1 MSAGPESTESSSM
14 LGRLLGWLRPS
25 QSPLTAVLL
34 VVGLFLLATWFSWKR
49 WGPQIGNQQHFQLSS
64 ENIRVTPP
72 RPEWIHTDIKAAA
85 IDDGKLAELSLPDRQ
100 LVVKVRGAFLLQNWV
115 ADVTRVAKRAD
126 GVDVVLVYR
135 RPVAMVEVVQGQ
147 PGLLPID
154 ADAVCLPPDDF
165 DETDIDKFLRVVTD
179 NRGPAGPVGTY
190 WGDERIRGGA
200 QIATLLSSLPWKQ
213 LGLYRIRTR
222 TNGGPRGEGPCQY
235 DLVTRDLFVIR
246 WGFPPGQ
253 EADKEASAKTKLKHL
268 LDFAEMHGGLQGDGL
283 EGSELDLTDPQQ
295 ARLVK
300 RPDVRLAP

>member
-1 MSAGPESTESSSM
+1 MSAGPESTETRSM
-14 LGRLLGWLRPS
+14 LSRLFSWVRPS
-25 QSPLTAVLL
+25 RSSTTAVLL
-34 VVGLFLLATWFSWKR
+34 VVAIFVLTTWFCWKR
-49 WGPQIGNQQHFQLSS
+49 WGPQIRRQQHFQLSADKIHVS
-64 ENIRVTPP
+64 PP

-100 LVVKVRGAFLLQNWV
+100 LVDKVRGAFLLQNWV
-115 ADVTRVAKRAD
+115 SDVSRVAKHAT

-135 RPVAMVEVVQGQ
+135 RPVAMVEVVQGK

-154 ADAVCLPPDDF
+154 ADAVCLPPEDF
-165 DETDIDKFLRVVTD
+165 DETDVDKFLRVVAD

-200 QIATLLSSLPWKQ
+200 RIATLLSSLPWKQ

-222 TNGGPRGEGPCQY
+222 SSGGRGEGPYQY
-235 DLVTRDLFVIR
+235 DLVTRDLFLIR

-253 EADKEASAKTKLKHL
+253 EADNEAPASTKLVHL
-268 LDFAEMHGGLQGDGL
+268 EDFAREHDGLQGDEL
-283 EGSELDLTDPQQ
+283 EGNELDLTDPQQ